1 MSESTLDT
9 SGLPLWETT
18 LRAMRELGLKYGAK
32 FSLNWLAD
40 KLNAPINSCAFGLGI
55 ASINDVIIAEGYYLS
70 RRDQQNQFYVVLNP
84 TECEGVAKSFG
95 SKAYRYTKRQ
105 FTLTTGL
112 LRNGTANLLDVQR
125 KRLEKAQEL
134 AAMRMIALRKGSALL
149 SIATDAMKQRAK
161 QLCDGSEQAQAGQ

>member
-1 MSESTLDT
+1 MS
-9 SGLPLWETT
+9 G
-18 LRAMRELGLKYGAK
+18 
-32 FSLNWLAD
+32 
-40 KLNAPINSCAFGLGI
+40 
-55 ASINDVIIAEGYYLS
+55 
-70 RRDQQNQFYVVLNP
+70 
-84 TECEGVAKSFG
+84 ECEGVAKSFG